1 MDGSFWEQHIAAAP
15 HVKRQGLPPE
25 RRPPRPEPLF
35 CTACKILKK
44 RRADFEQHLATATHE
59 ARAALLACGPN
70 LMNATFSSVAHDKA
84 LFQETSIHANQGSAQ
99 GGGRHARRGRGQKK
113 RRLVFKGNFVA
124 GTPRSVYSSI
134 PYKRKLKDHPINV
147 AVTIEGSEE
156 ERLEQIQALLPIHLD
171 LSTYPKH
178 WHTLLHVEE
187 EQMIRDIETY
197 DLSDVELRQ
206 QGRTFYPGTGK
217 TVTIVE
223 AIHQLVYRD
232 PNVHILA
239 CAPSNSAADLIAERL
254 TGLGSSRL
262 FRLNAPFRSV
272 RDLPDV
278 LAPYSCV
285 DTSGRFSVVSKKAL
299 ANYNV
304 VVCTCISAGI
314 PWGMRMRRGHF
325 SYVFIDEAGQA
336 MEPEA
341 IVSINTISGGN
352 TNLILSG
359 DPLQLGP
366 IIRSG
371 VGRSLGFGVSFLE
384 RVMQRDIY
392 QEERWRGVTVVK
404 LVKNFRSHAAILE
417 FPNSEFYGGK
427 LEVCGNPDVINRFVG
442 SPILPNPVFPVMFH
456 GVAGSDGR
464 ENDSPS
470 YFNED
475 EIAVVKDLV
484 ERILTDDAHPAAPNE
499 IGVIAPYRARS
510 SELRRG
516 LRGRFS
522 GLKVGSVEEYQGQER
537 DVIILTT
544 VRTDRERVTYDLR
557 HTLGFLVN
565 PRRLNVA
572 ITRPKGL
579 LIIVGDPIVLGL
591 DPLWRKFLNH
601 IHVNG
606 G

>member
-1 MDGSFWEQHIAAAP
+1 MHDA
-15 HVKRQGLPPE
+15 LDC
-25 RRPPRPEPLF
+25 PL
-35 CTACKILKK
+35 
-44 RRADFEQHLATATHE
+44 
-59 ARAALLACGPN
+59 
-70 LMNATFSSVAHDKA
+70 
-84 LFQETSIHANQGSAQ
+84 
-99 GGGRHARRGRGQKK
+99 
-113 RRLVFKGNFVA
+113 
-124 GTPRSVYSSI
+124 
-134 PYKRKLKDHPINV
+134 
-147 AVTIEGSEE
+147 E
-156 ERLEQIQALLPIHLD
+156 ERLLYPLLRHVVNSEPPDSSELEALAPINHLISTNAPQLQAVAAILKQDPG
-171 LSTYPKH
+171 SVPF
-178 WHTLLHVEE
+178 V
-187 EQMIRDIETY
+187 
-197 DLSDVELRQ
+197 VF
-206 QGRTFYPGTGK
+206 GPPGTGK

-314 PWGMRMRRGHF
+314 PWGMRMRRSHF

-371 VGRSLGFGVSFLE
+371 VGKSLGFGVSFLE

-456 GVAGSDGR
+456 GVAGTDGR

-499 IGVIAPYRARS
+499 IGVIAPYRAQS
-510 SELRRG
+510 SKLRRE

-606 G
+606 GWTGRMPDWDPTIDVITGDHEIYVRKRQAKQDADMEELTQRLLHAVVGERGIHDASGAAGRDGNDVEEQLDTSGDRPWREYH